1 MPESKYRPASKRR
14 GIALCLSGGGFRAA
28 LYHAGAIRR
37 LRELGVLPRLTMISS
52 VSGGSILNGLLA
64 AQWRT
69 LAAADFANL
78 DELVLRPLEAF
89 CAKDLRTEILL
100 WDRINPRVLAS
111 LMRYDTTIANRFA
124 EAYASSLGLGV
135 PLDSIP
141 EAPEFV
147 FCATNLETGVN
158 WIFTR
163 ERMGDYLAGYAPPG
177 RVTVA
182 EAVAASA
189 AFPVA
194 IPPFVLVTDGRFTR
208 GRKKYSRQSL
218 KTIPLTDGG
227 VYDNLGLE
235 PAWKS
240 QKLLLVSDGGHP
252 LLFADDPSLNI
263 VSRLSRCSDVTMN
276 QCGALRKRWLISSFQ
291 EHILDGTYWGIGG
304 EYTEYPAKNA
314 KGYEADVVELFKDVR
329 TDLDAFTAGEIACLE
344 NHGYALADA
353 GVRGWLS
360 EQLPLVDAPFAWP
373 WPDYA
378 SGAAATEAIST
389 SNERGVL
396 GDIWA
401 SVQAKFTSLFK

>member
-1 MPESKYRPASKRR
+1 MPASKYRPASRRR
-14 GIALCLSGGGFRAA
+14 GVALCLSGGGFRAA
-28 LYHAGAIRR
+28 LFHAGAIRR
-37 LRELGVLPRLTMISS
+37 LHELGVLQRLTMISS

-64 AQWRT
+64 TRWT
-69 LAAADFANL
+69 NLASAGFMNL
-78 DELVLRPLEAF
+78 EELVLRPLEEF
-89 CAKDLRTEILL
+89 CAQDLRTEILV
-100 WDRINPRVLAS
+100 WDKLSPRVLAS
-111 LMRYDTTIANRFA
+111 LMRSDVTVANRFA
-124 EAYASSLGLGV
+124 EKYAEGLGLGA
-135 PLDSIP
+135 PLASIP

-158 WIFTR
+158 WTFQR

-177 RVTVA
+177 SVRVA
-182 EAVAASA
+182 DAVAASA

-194 IPPFVLVTDGRFTR
+194 IPPFVLVSDGAFTK
-208 GRKKYSRQSL
+208 GTRKLSRQSL
-218 KTIPLTDGG
+218 KKIPLTDGG

-240 QKLLLVSDGGHP
+240 SKLLLVSDGGHP
-252 LLFADDPSLNI
+252 LLFADNPSLNL
-263 VSRLSRCSDVTMN
+263 VSRLSRCSEVTMN

-304 EYTEYPAKNA
+304 DYSEYPAKGA
-314 KGYEADVVELFKDVR
+314 KGYDADVVELFRDFR
-329 TDLDAFTAGEIACLE
+329 TDLDAFTVGEIGCLE

-360 EQLPLVDAPFAWP
+360 AVLPLSDAPFAWP

-378 SGAAATEAIST
+378 SGAATAKAIAKS
-389 SNERGVL
+389 SERGVL

-401 SVQAKFTSLFK
+401 SMQSRLKSLLK